1 MVKLTLTL
9 SAVYLAAVGVGLM
22 FFPLHFGVGAVPADA
37 SPELRALLRLLG
49 GPFLGIAIL
58 NWLSRNADPRTLRSV
73 LVANIVGFGVVAA
86 NDMVGVATRAR
97 SRRSF
102 SSFIWFSRSPSSS
115 RRRSAGAQETKRRP
129 TAK

>member
-9 SAVYLAAVGVGLM
+9 SAVYLAAVGVGLR

-86 NDMVGVATRAR
+86 NDMLGVATGEAREIAKVFLVVHLVFTIAFVLAVKVRNRA
-97 SRRSF
+97 
-102 SSFIWFSRSPSSS
+102 
-115 RRRSAGAQETKRRP
+115 AD
-129 TAK
+129 

>member
-86 NDMVGVATRAR
+86 NDMVGVATGEAREIAKVFLVVHLVFTIAFVLAVKVRNRA
-97 SRRSF
+97 
-102 SSFIWFSRSPSSS
+102 
-115 RRRSAGAQETKRRP
+115 AD
-129 TAK
+129 